1 MAIALFSVDIELLG
15 SSNWTQSWRRSM
27 PVTTWCSFD
36 DVGYSVANVVEL
48 ERLLSEY
55 ELVLYLADVVLLGIL
70 ISCWKM
76 E

>member
-1 MAIALFSVDIELLG
+1 
-15 SSNWTQSWRRSM
+15 
-27 PVTTWCSFD
+27 
-36 DVGYSVANVVEL
+36 
-48 ERLLSEY
+48 LSEY

>member
-15 SSNWTQSWRRSM
+15 SS
-27 PVTTWCSFD
+27 TTWCSFD

-55 ELVLYLADVVLLGIL
+55 ELVLHLADVVLPGGL

>member
-1 MAIALFSVDIELLG
+1 
-15 SSNWTQSWRRSM
+15 M

-55 ELVLYLADVVLLGIL
+55 ELVLYLADVVLLGGL
-70 ISCWKM
+70 ISFWKI

>member
-15 SSNWTQSWRRSM
+15 SSNWTESWR
-27 PVTTWCSFD
+27 VTTWCSFD
-36 DVGYSVANVVEL
+36 DVGYSVANDVEL

-55 ELVLYLADVVLLGIL
+55 ELVLYLADVVLLGGL
-70 ISCWKM
+70 RSCWKM